1 MIEPHGDTRK
11 VADAV
16 AVRIGKA
23 ARIDLVDRRAL
34 PPGMQRLAGGRR
46 QGRELGHR
54 ASQIIYPS
62 GGRMIASCPGA
73 AVAAGQSPWRDMERI
88 LAGSKSTLT
97 FSGAFEVLDARPN
110 YLPR

>member
-46 QGRELGHR
+46 PGREFVHR

-62 GGRMIASCPGA
+62 GGRLIASCPGA
-73 AVAAGQSPWRDMERI
+73 AVAAGQSAWSGMSRVF
-88 LAGSKSTLT
+88 AGSMRTVTLSET
-97 FSGAFEVLDARPN
+97 GRAW
-110 YLPR
+110 